1 MNLLSTSERAGE
13 GGKKRG
19 QENQGTQRG
28 ESSRTGMK
36 IYPAHAINESNCI
49 A

>member
-1 MNLLSTSERAGE
+1 MNLLSTCERAGE

-36 IYPAHAINESNCI
+36 IYPDHAINESSWI